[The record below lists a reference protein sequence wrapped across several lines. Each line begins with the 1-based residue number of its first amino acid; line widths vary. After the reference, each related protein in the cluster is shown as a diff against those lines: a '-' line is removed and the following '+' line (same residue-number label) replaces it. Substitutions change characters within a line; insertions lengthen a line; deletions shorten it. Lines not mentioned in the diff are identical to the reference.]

1 LYRHLKAETLEA
13 RQRLGP
19 EAADGGSVC
28 VVEGDGRLWRSQSS
42 EGVCRLAHEFSI
54 RRGLKFELGLALFFR
69 FLYDDPLCL
78 EGELLL
84 EILANDGVWESGVG
98 ITAQA
103 LG

>member
-19 EAADGGSVC
+19 EAADGGSVG
-28 VVEGDGRLWRSQSS
+28 VVEGDGWLWRSQSS